1 MPLDVCVL
9 KSSPFRC
16 FLFHTVAFWGA
27 FLAPILAIVLF
38 NMLLFV
44 CISVVLV
51 QQVRRRHLRDKDS
64 SMFKTVI
71 RTTLSLFGVV
81 CLFGLTWLFAILTFS
96 APFSGFRETFELLFT
111 IFNALQGAFI
121 FLFICILSSDAREGW
136 KSLFSHL
143 LPRKHTKLRQHSY
156 GKSSSS
162 NKTTETKTSSADGFR
177 NPLAKV

>member
-1 MPLDVCVL
+1 MFVHFNP
-9 KSSPFRC
+9 SIFRC
-16 FLFHTVAFWGA
+16 FLFHIGAFWGA
-27 FLAPILAIVLF
+27 FLAPVLAIVLF

-51 QQVRRRHLRDKDS
+51 RQVRRRHLRDKDS
-64 SMFKTVI
+64 SMFKTAI

-96 APFSGFRETFELLFT
+96 APLSGLRETFELLFT

-121 FLFICILSSDAREGW
+121 FLFICILSSDARDGW
-136 KSLFSHL
+136 KSLFSRL
-143 LPRKHTKLRQHSY
+143 LPCKHTKLHQYSSQT
-156 GKSSSS
+156 GKSSSLK
-162 NKTTETKTSSADGFR
+162 KTTETKTSSADGFR